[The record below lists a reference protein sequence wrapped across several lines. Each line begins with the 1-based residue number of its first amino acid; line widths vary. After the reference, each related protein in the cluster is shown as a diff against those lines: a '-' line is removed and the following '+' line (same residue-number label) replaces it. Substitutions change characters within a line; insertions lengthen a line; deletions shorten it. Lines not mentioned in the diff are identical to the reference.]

1 MHDHKGRGDVLHP
14 EHRAVACIPLDITP
28 RRTVESKYGRRGSP
42 RRKSRGSKRRSRPR
56 PGPSTRAS
64 AALKRQQRG
73 QPYVRTHPFL
83 MVRMLQLGS
92 AVAMCGDTAAYGR
105 INTVMVQELK
115 PGELIEI

>member
-1 MHDHKGRGDVLHP
+1 
-14 EHRAVACIPLDITP
+14 
-28 RRTVESKYGRRGSP
+28 
-42 RRKSRGSKRRSRPR
+42 
-56 PGPSTRAS
+56 
-64 AALKRQQRG
+64 
-73 QPYVRTHPFL
+73 